1 MCVNQNPH
9 PNVKGINPQAQRG
22 LERKQQW
29 MRRPHSVG
37 AGRWRE
43 GDGTGLAEAGV
54 CSRAPAMGEMETEAR
69 RLAVTRLRIRGMGV
83 QGTGVRPG
91 CEQGNGAKIC
101 RGTN

>member
-1 MCVNQNPH
+1 M
-9 PNVKGINPQAQRG
+9 
-22 LERKQQW
+22 
-29 MRRPHSVG
+29 
-37 AGRWRE
+37 
-43 GDGTGLAEAGV
+43 AEAGV